1 MTIYA
6 LRHGVTKKN
15 NPENER
21 VRGWGND
28 GLDEEGKEQA
38 AEAARVLRPYNIQV
52 IFSSDLPRS
61 QETAEIIGEALGV
74 SVYPI
79 EELRTWHV
87 GAFQGKLWKQ
97 VEEEMAHFQEN
108 PHFVPPRGEPYHAFY
123 KRFHDAFQ
131 EIRKLK
137 QTILLVLHGREVW
150 ALPSVLTNGQRGI
163 PMHGPPNP
171 GDIMAI
177 NDNGNMRYVHRS
189 DYEEQAS

>member
-1 MTIYA
+1 MLYA
-6 LRHGVTKKN
+6 LRHGTTKKN

-28 GLDEEGKEQA
+28 GLDEEGVQQA
-38 AEAARVLRPYNIQV
+38 KDTVKILKPLGIEV

-61 QETAEIIGEALGV
+61 QETAEIIGDMLNV

-87 GAFQGKLWKQ
+87 GEFQGQLWKK
-97 VEEEMAHFQEN
+97 VEDQMAHYQEN
-108 PHFVPPRGEPYHAFY
+108 PYKHVPRGEPYHAFY

-131 EIRKLK
+131 ELRKLK
-137 QTILLVLHGREVW
+137 QTVLLVLHGREVW
-150 ALPSVLTNGQRGI
+150 ALPSVLTNGSKGI

-171 GDIMAI
+171 GDVISI
-177 NDNGNMRYVHRS
+177 NDNGNLRYVYRS
-189 DYEEQAS
+189 DYGEQGS